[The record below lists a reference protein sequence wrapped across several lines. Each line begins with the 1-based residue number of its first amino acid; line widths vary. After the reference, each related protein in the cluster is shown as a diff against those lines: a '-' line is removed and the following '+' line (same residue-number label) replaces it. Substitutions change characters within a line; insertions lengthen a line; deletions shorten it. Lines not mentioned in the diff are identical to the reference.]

1 MINTLKCAIAF
12 LVFLISFSACN
23 QRKSIPSDV
32 ETDTIPTF
40 VKGDTIE
47 VVNMAS
53 DYLDCIKKGKYE
65 EAVSRLRYFENDTA
79 KLYSD
84 DVLKS
89 IIRHH
94 KNIPV
99 LGYQLKDMTFVDAAH
114 VRLTFSIKFMEA
126 EQDSKIPNTVCFTF
140 EPQRINAEWYLGLP
154 EEVIRWGKV
163 NKSSN

>member
-1 MINTLKCAIAF
+1 MINSLKCAIAF
-12 LVFLISFSACN
+12 LVFVISFTACN
-23 QRKSIPSDV
+23 KTKPISSDV
-32 ETDTIPTF
+32 DTDTIPTF
-40 VKGDTIE
+40 AKGDTIE

-99 LGYQLKDMTFVDAAH
+99 LGYQLKDMTFVDASH
-114 VRLTFSIKFMEA
+114 VRLTFSIKFMET
-126 EQDSKIPNTVCFTF
+126 EQDSKIPNTVSFTF

-154 EEVIRWGKV
+154 EEVIRWGKI
-163 NKSSN
+163 NKSYN